1 VCLFIDAI
9 LFVLVTRYLMFVN
22 ATLKLSLQ
30 GTKNYI
36 IYTCF
41 SGNGLNR
48 FRPFYSLHVNV

>member
-1 VCLFIDAI
+1 
-9 LFVLVTRYLMFVN
+9 MFVN